1 MLKSSQKEAAFTAS
15 GIGHSLGDF
24 RIDYIN
30 NSFYQR
36 TGSEIL
42 TGSAFLILSVLFKDG
57 FVDSALEIALHHIP
71 VLTVDHFDDFGEHY
85 RTVDFVG
92 CFREYSSDQTSVFGK
107 LFQDFLIFIN

>member
-1 MLKSSQKEAAFTAS
+1 MFKSGKEKTTRTAS
-15 GIGHSLGDF
+15 RVSNSFGDLGVNH
-24 RIDYIN
+24 IN
-30 NSFYQR
+30 NGFNER

-71 VLTVDHFDDFGEHY
+71 VLAVDHFDDFGEHY

-92 CFREYSSDQTSVFGK
+92 CFREDSSDQTCVFGK
-107 LFQDFLIFIN
+107 FFQDFLISIN